1 MKKRIIA
8 FICIMCMCIGILP
21 AAAENNQDKE
31 AYNDTIVSDFFA
43 KLGLVTEKDSAAAKG
58 NEESITRGEFAV
70 LAFRILNGTA
80 VYENTN
86 TFNDISE
93 STETYTAANTLLQI
107 GALNGVGNASFA
119 PDKDI
124 NVYDAASILLRMMGY
139 QDSVYGSNTEF
150 VTDSCSRYDLLSRA
164 DLSGNPNAKRTIFNA
179 VYKLLSKGVAEMT
192 DALVSNSVFKG
203 TYSQSDETL
212 LSRYFDIYKTE
223 DILIS
228 DGAADIMGEEAV
240 HGRIKVGDMLIAAD
254 TSISVNAGT
263 KVCAY
268 YKNDDDPKLFAI
280 YNDSKNEICTV
291 VIDGGVTFDD
301 YTYYYYVGTRS
312 RKVRV
317 NPENATFM
325 YNNKVLTSSD
335 MSYLLPDYGT
345 ITFTDNDGDGNYDVV
360 SIKSYISF
368 LVKSVT
374 TDNSE
379 TIIRGR
385 DNRTVYLN
393 QNSIP
398 CSIKGANDIT
408 AGAVVSCAVT
418 EENGK
423 TYAREIVVCTD
434 RVDGTI
440 SAKQNGDNNTVSS
453 VVIGG
458 KTYDVYP
465 LDTELSKRLG
475 TGGETASFCLDF
487 LGRIVDTDKASALGD
502 VASGYVVKLFDFNN
516 EKAYDT
522 TAALK
527 IYDELGRMYTY
538 LCAKKVTVDSKAE
551 NGNLYALLSAKN
563 IVNEVI
569 LFRVNEKGEI
579 NYIDTPVEYRD
590 NIQTDDRD
598 TLIKAASNGT
608 ESRGLYYS
616 ERNKSF
622 AGRVNLTD
630 NTIIFKIPQN
640 TDTDDVTEYGIIR
653 TSDLIDAVYYPVQ
666 GYTIDPESPFA
677 NVAVIKDTKKNLG
690 SRNGLAVVVSV
701 NEAVNEQNEPTY
713 SLDVYD
719 DSGEHSYA
727 VKSKTLVDS
736 AILESGTAA
745 GTQPKISAGDL
756 VRYSVN
762 SANEIDQIVLIYDE
776 SANTIYS
783 GLKFGNSY
791 SYGFRTFTAV
801 PYSAED
807 GYLKLSDPEQ
817 TDFGMLGINDYEYIS
832 ADRFDKCLRVYK
844 HKGKFAAEE
853 IDPMDIKTYERD
865 KNNYSTAVVNI
876 KNQNRAFI
884 VTYERSDS

>member
-31 AYNDTIVSDFFA
+31 AYNDTVVSDFFA

-70 LAFRILNGTA
+70 LAFRILNGTS

-93 STETYTAANTLLQI
+93 STETFTAANTLLQI

-119 PDKDI
+119 PDNAV
-124 NVYDAASILLRMMGY
+124 NVYDAVSVILRMMGY

-179 VYKLLSKGVAEMT
+179 VYKLLSKGIAEMT
-192 DALVSNSVFKG
+192 DASVSNSVFKG
-203 TYSQSDETL
+203 TYSQIDETL

-228 DGAADIMGEEAV
+228 DGSADIMGEEAV
-240 HGRIKVGDMLIAAD
+240 HGRIKVGGMLIAAD
-254 TSISVNAGT
+254 MPISVNAGA

-268 YKNDDDPKLFAI
+268 YKNDDAPELFAI

-301 YTYYYYVGTRS
+301 YTYHYYEGTRS

-317 NPENATFM
+317 KPENATFM
-325 YNNKVLTSSD
+325 YNNQVLTSSD
-335 MSYLLPDYGT
+335 MKYLLPEYGT

-374 TDNSE
+374 EDNSG

-393 QNSIP
+393 TDSVP
-398 CSIKGANDIT
+398 CSIKGDIT
-408 AGAVVSCAVT
+408 VGTVVSCAVT

-423 TYAREIVVCTD
+423 TYAREIIVSAD

-440 SAKQNGDNNTVSS
+440 FSKQNGDNNTVSA

-465 LDTELSKRLG
+465 LDKELSKRLG
-475 TGGETASFCLDF
+475 IGGETASFCLDF

-502 VASGYVVKLFDFNN
+502 VAAGYVVKLFDFNN
-516 EKAYDT
+516 EEAYDT

-538 LCAKKVTVDSKAE
+538 LCAKKVTVDSETKS
-551 NGNLYALLSAKN
+551 GNLYTWLSAKN

-569 LFRVNEKGEI
+569 LFKVNEKGEI
-579 NYIDTPVEYRD
+579 NYIDTPVEYHD

-598 TLIKAASNGT
+598 TLIKAADNGT

-622 AGRVNLTD
+622 AGRVNLSD

-640 TDTDDVTEYGIIR
+640 TDTDDAEEFSIIR
-653 TSDLIDAVYYPVQ
+653 ISDLIDAVYYPVQ
-666 GYTIDPESPFA
+666 GYTIDSESPFV
-677 NVAVIKDTKKNLG
+677 NVAVVKDTKKNLG
-690 SRNGLAVVVSV
+690 SKNGLAVVVSV
-701 NEAVNEQNEPTY
+701 SEAVNEQNEPTY

-727 VKSKTLVDS
+727 VKFKSLVDS
-736 AILESGTAA
+736 AILESGTVA

-762 SANEIDQIVLIYDE
+762 AANEIDQLVLIYDE
-776 SANTIYS
+776 STKTIYS

-807 GYLKLSDPEQ
+807 GYLKLSDLEQ

-844 HKGKFAAEE
+844 HKGKFAVEE